1 VRHPQPVGTPGGF
14 EEVWRTANHLQSP
27 PLGAHGVFPC
37 AYRVFPDAALP
48 PARARGAAGLGR
60 CSPKSSVPRQTV
72 GHHARAA
79 MYEMGLTT
87 ACEGRRGE
95 VPRQSLDIPP
105 TGACSVP
112 FSYTHRPGCSGA
124 HGPAGSWVDFPI
136 PQNPICM
143 GFAKNGLASSQPRR
157 CAPRC
162 RRGVLRRPE
171 RRTGPRDHPVY
182 PYCCSQA
189 PAAALPAPF
198 SYTHRPRCS
207 GRHGP
212 AGSWVDFPIPQ
223 NSFVCV
229 LLKMGSRARNHA
241 AAPGGPPRPGL
252 PRARPAAAPQGGGWA
267 PRAAYPTPRPTYPM
281 PRPAYP
287 APRAAYPTPRRP
299 PRTPRS
305 APQPAYPTPAHRPVL
320 PTRAPRP
327 QTSLPYTYLPRA
339 PPNRLTLYLP
349 PTSPP
354 RAPRPAYP
362 IPPLHSLPST
372 PHTPACR
379 QWYIA
384 IVNDIYLRYLFV
396 IIYYLYIIRT
406 YLYVNLLIKTAK
418 ETPL

>member
-1 VRHPQPVGTPGGF
+1 MRHPQPVGTPGGF

-112 FSYTHRPGCSGA
+112 FSYTHRRECSGA
-124 HGPAGSWVDFPI
+124 
-136 PQNPICM
+136 
-143 GFAKNGLASSQPRR
+143 
-157 CAPRC
+157 
-162 RRGVLRRPE
+162 
-171 RRTGPRDHPVY
+171 
-182 PYCCSQA
+182 
-189 PAAALPAPF
+189 
-198 SYTHRPRCS
+198 
-207 GRHGP
+207 HGP